1 MSDRKTT
8 GWRAASSAAAWP
20 AGDAADGAD
29 RIQQQAFDL
38 DETDGETPDAY
49 RPFFENDT
57 LTAGLYELAAGEED
71 RQPVRQRDEIYLVT
85 RGAAILRAGDKVFP
99 AGPGGM
105 FFIAAGVRHRFEDIT
120 EDLQVIVFFS
130 KAPHRK
136 PLS

>member
-8 GWRAASSAAAWP
+8 GWRVASS
-20 AGDAADGAD
+20 DAADRAD
-29 RIQQQAFDL
+29 RIEREAVDL
-38 DETDGETPDAY
+38 EETDEETPDAY
-49 RPFFENDT
+49 LPFFENDT

-105 FFIAAGVRHRFEDIT
+105 FFVAAGVPHRFEDIT
-120 EDLQVIVFFS
+120 EDLQVMVFFS
-130 KAPHRK
+130 KAPHGK
-136 PLS
+136 QLS